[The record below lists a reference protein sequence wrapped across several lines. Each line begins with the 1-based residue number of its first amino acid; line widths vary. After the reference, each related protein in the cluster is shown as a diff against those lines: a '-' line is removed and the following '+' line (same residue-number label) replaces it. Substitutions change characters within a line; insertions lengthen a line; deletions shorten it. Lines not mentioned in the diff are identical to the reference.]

1 MSIDELAEAKAK
13 LGLKTDKE
21 LADFL
26 GIKAESI
33 NMYRVRGIPNKL
45 KLLIEKGITKDIH
58 TKTMDT
64 SEPSKIPIHYYKNV
78 TASAGY
84 GISVLESAPQTLE
97 LSEAL
102 LNGVKIQSYKHLD
115 LISVAG
121 DSMLPY
127 FENGDKVLIE
137 RECVAKNGDTIIA
150 NIEDNL
156 YIKRL
161 EKDPFNKW
169 IKLIS
174 ANKEYAT
181 ITLEGQE
188 MEKINIIG
196 IVRTKLSV
204 KVY

>member
-1 MSIDELAEAKAK
+1 MEKKCREFIDEV
-13 LGLKTDKE
+13 KE
-21 LADFL
+21 KMNF
-26 GIKAESI
+26 
-33 NMYRVRGIPNKL
+33 
-45 KLLIEKGITKDIH
+45 TKDIELCNAIGVS
-58 TKTMDT
+58 KSAFDKWMQRDSIPPDKYKKIMDLVGDDED
-64 SEPSKIPIHYYKNV
+64 SAPKISINYYKNV

-84 GISVLESAPQTLE
+84 GISVVENAPQKLE

-102 LNGVKIQSYKHLD
+102 LSGVKIQSYKHLD

-150 NIEDNL
+150 NIEGNL

-169 IKLIS
+169 VKLIS
-174 ANKEYAT
+174 NNSEYGS

-188 MEKINIIG
+188 VEKINIIG
-196 IVRTKLSV
+196 IVRAKLSM

>member
-1 MSIDELAEAKAK
+1 MLEKWKLEGGHKTYKELAESLGVALATLDTWKLRDEIPAKYI
-13 LGLKTDKE
+13 LKMQSIQKE
-21 LADFL
+21 
-26 GIKAESI
+26 S
-33 NMYRVRGIPNKL
+33 NS
-45 KLLIEKGITKDIH
+45 DI
-58 TKTMDT
+58 
-64 SEPSKIPIHYYKNV
+64 KIPINYYKNV

-84 GISVLESAPQTLE
+84 GISVLESTPQTLE

-102 LNGVKIQSYKHLD
+102 LNGVKIQSYKNLD

-188 MEKINIIG
+188 MEKINIVG
-196 IVRTKLSV
+196 IVRAKLSV

>member
-1 MSIDELAEAKAK
+1 MKAKEMLEKWKLEGGHKTYKELAESLGVALATLDTWKLRDEIPAKYI
-13 LGLKTDKE
+13 LKMQP
-21 LADFL
+21 
-26 GIKAESI
+26 IQNES
-33 NMYRVRGIPNKL
+33 NS
-45 KLLIEKGITKDIH
+45 TA
-58 TKTMDT
+58 
-64 SEPSKIPIHYYKNV
+64 KIPIHYYKNV

-84 GISVLESAPQTLE
+84 GISVLESTPQTLE

-169 IKLIS
+169 IRLIS
-174 ANKEYAT
+174 NNSEYGS

-188 MEKINIIG
+188 VEKINIIG
-196 IVRTKLSV
+196 IVRAKLSV

>member
-33 NMYRVRGIPNKL
+33 NMYRSRGIPKKL
-45 KLLIEKGITKDIH
+45 KIIIDKSITNVI
-58 TKTMDT
+58 KTSPDD
-64 SEPSKIPIHYYKNV
+64 SDPKISINYYKNV

-84 GISVLESAPQTLE
+84 GISVVENAPQKLE

-102 LNGVKIQSYKHLD
+102 LSGAKIQSYKNLD

-150 NIEDNL
+150 NIEGNL

-169 IKLIS
+169 IRLIS
-174 ANKEYAT
+174 NNSEYGS

-188 MEKINIIG
+188 VEKINIIG
-196 IVRTKLSV
+196 IVRAKLSV